1 MVKVKTQLEFYI
13 EENARRIKRLHEMVE
28 LAFGESIKSFVNLD
42 TELAHQV
49 KDMSEDIEELSERI
63 EDNVLETIARRQ
75 PVARDLRALATYLY
89 VSHHLYRVGRYAYK
103 IAHITILCKDLE
115 HYKELES
122 IPLLADLAKTTLQIA
137 MDAILKGDLSRV
149 NELEKMEAESD
160 KETSEMFEEIA
171 EYLRKRQDIT
181 TMSMFYVIIGRYCER
196 AADYAFAIAER
207 AVYMHTGDRKKLG
220 IAYKGSSPD
229 APH

>member
-1 MVKVKTQLEFYI
+1 MKTQLEFYI
-13 EENARRIKRLHEMVE
+13 EETARRLKRLHEIVS
-28 LAFGESIKSFVNLD
+28 LAFTESIRAFSGLD
-42 TELAHQV
+42 TDLAHQV
-49 KDMSEDIEELSERI
+49 KDMSDDIEELSVRI

-122 IPLLADLAKTTLQIA
+122 IPHLEELAMITLKIA
-137 MDAILKGDLSRV
+137 MDGILKGDLSRID
-149 NELEKMEAESD
+149 ELEKMESESD
-160 KETSEMFEEIA
+160 HETSGMFEEIV

-181 TMSMFYVIIGRYCER
+181 TMSMFYIIIGRYCER

-207 AVYMHTGDRKKLG
+207 AVYMHTGERKKLG
-220 IAYKGSSPD
+220 LAYKGSASD